1 VPKYIVLRTY
11 PSYYY
16 LESHFI
22 YICSTIVQDSR
33 HDDLIFK
40 IIGTFLF
47 IACSKPPP
55 HFYSTHGLFPFQ
67 FNLLLELL
75 YKLPP
80 KDEIKN
86 RIPQNRFITYA
97 SPNQFSI
104 LAYPQQ
110 TPWKIIG
117 KALPTYR

>member
-22 YICSTIVQDSR
+22 NICSTIVQDAR
-33 HDDLIFK
+33 HDDFIFK

-67 FNLLLELL
+67 FNLLLSYCISFLRRTKSRIEFHRIGSLL
-75 YKLPP
+75 MQVP
-80 KDEIKN
+80 IN
-86 RIPQNRFITYA
+86 F
-97 SPNQFSI
+97 QF
-104 LAYPQQ
+104 
-110 TPWKIIG
+110 
-117 KALPTYR
+117 LPTLNKLLGK